1 MKRAGAGGRGEPSLR
16 PFSFMMRSMS
26 DDDDELRAWRA
37 GDQAAGERLFD
48 RYYDPVARFFLNKV
62 GGDVGPD
69 LIQKTF
75 LACIEGLPRFRGE
88 GSFRS
93 YVFAIAYRQ
102 LCRHFREAGRAHF
115 DPASDSV
122 IAADPSLSRVV
133 EEQAQLRLFL
143 LALRRIPLDLQ
154 VVLELHHWEDC
165 SVTEIA
171 TVLEIPSGTVKSRL
185 RRGRE
190 QLREA
195 IELLAANPELA
206 ESTLHG
212 LETWAREV
220 RGRRGVHE
228 RTS

>member
-1 MKRAGAGGRGEPSLR
+1 MDA
-16 PFSFMMRSMS
+16 MR

-48 RYYDPVARFFLNKV
+48 RYYDPVARFFFNKV
-62 GGDVGPD
+62 GDASPD

-75 LACIEGLPRFRGE
+75 LACVEGLPRFRGE

-102 LCRHFREAGRAHF
+102 LCRHFREAGRARF

-122 IAADPSLSRVV
+122 VAADPSLSRVV
-133 EEQAQLRLFL
+133 EEQQEIRLRL

-154 VVLELHHWEDC
+154 VVFELHHWEEC
-165 SVTEIA
+165 SVAEIA
-171 TVLEIPSGTVKSRL
+171 TILEIPSGTVKSRL

-195 IELLAANPELA
+195 IEQLAANPELA
-206 ESTLHG
+206 ESTFHG

-220 RGRRGVHE
+220 RARWAPHA

>member
-1 MKRAGAGGRGEPSLR
+1 
-16 PFSFMMRSMS
+16 MS

-37 GDQAAGERLFD
+37 GNQAAGERLFS
-48 RYYDPVARFFLNKV
+48 RYYDPVARFFFNKI
-62 GGDVGPD
+62 GDASAD

-75 LACIEGLPRFRGE
+75 LACVEGLPRFRGE

-133 EEQAQLRLFL
+133 EEQEEIRLRL

-154 VVLELHHWEDC
+154 VVFELHHWEDC
-165 SVTEIA
+165 SVAEIA
-171 TVLEIPSGTVKSRL
+171 TILEIPCGTVKSRL

-190 QLREA
+190 QLRTEV
-195 IELLAANPELA
+195 EQLAANPELA

-220 RGRRGVHE
+220 RAHWAPHE